1 MGKRTVL
8 ILCICV
14 MALSCVF
21 ADSSNEGVLDL
32 SIIPSSSQ
40 MIKVG
45 DDVYSSTSG
54 FGATAGYMKNVW
66 EGLSVGAAFEWT
78 NYKQEKLVSYGA
90 FNNFAILAKCSYKFG
105 LSEKVFA
112 DAGLGL
118 GYEMCIVG
126 DNVSSSFVLE
136 IGGNFGVII
145 DDVFSLLAGVKTKAA
160 IQKAAKTY
168 SVLPTVGAGISL

>member
-14 MALSCVF
+14 MALSCVW
-21 ADSSNEGVLDL
+21 ADSSIGGVVDV
-32 SIIPSSSQ
+32 SIMPSSSQ

-45 DDVYSSTSG
+45 DDIYKSTSG
-54 FGATAGYMKNVW
+54 FGATAGYMRNVW
-66 EGLSVGAAFEWT
+66 EGLSVGAGFEWT
-78 NYKQEKLVSYGA
+78 NFVQEKLQNYGA
-90 FNNFAILAKCSYKFG
+90 LNNIAVLARCSYKFG

-126 DNVSSSFVLE
+126 DNVSGSFVLE
-136 IGGNFGVII
+136 LGGNIGIII
-145 DDVFSLLAGVKTKAA
+145 DDVFSLLAGVRTKASF
-160 IQKAAKTY
+160 QKATKAY
-168 SVLPTVGAGISL
+168 SVLPTVGAGITL